1 MTRPT
6 ARSLHRLFSPVLFI
20 IVGMSA
26 VTGLAYR
33 VGKKWFGIDGQTGQ
47 AIMEIHTG
55 EWIGDWASPSYV
67 LLAGASLLF
76 LIFTGLPMLAKGRP
90 KGAVRWWHRVL
101 GGILLLPL
109 AAAAVTGMI
118 YQAGHTWFAISEE
131 TADLLMTIHEGA
143 WLGKNLKVY
152 YVLVTGLGLLALG
165 VSGLV
170 LRFPKKRVSSR
181 TGNG

>member
-6 ARSLHRLFSPVLFI
+6 ARSLHRLLSPVLFI
-20 IVGMSA
+20 LVGVSA
-26 VTGLAYR
+26 LTGLAYR
-33 VGKKWFGIDGQTGQ
+33 VGRKWLGIDGQTGQ

-55 EWIGDWASPSYV
+55 EWLGDQASPFYV
-67 LLAGASLLF
+67 LLAGAALLF
-76 LIFTGLPMLAKGRP
+76 LLFTGFSMLAKGRP
-90 KGAVRWWHRVL
+90 KGAVRLWHRVL

-109 AAAAVTGMI
+109 AATAITGMI
-118 YQAGHTWFAISEE
+118 YQAGHSWFSISEK
-131 TADLLMTIHEGA
+131 TSDLLMTIHEGA

-170 LRFPKKRVSSR
+170 LRLPKKRVPAAR
-181 TGNG
+181 Q